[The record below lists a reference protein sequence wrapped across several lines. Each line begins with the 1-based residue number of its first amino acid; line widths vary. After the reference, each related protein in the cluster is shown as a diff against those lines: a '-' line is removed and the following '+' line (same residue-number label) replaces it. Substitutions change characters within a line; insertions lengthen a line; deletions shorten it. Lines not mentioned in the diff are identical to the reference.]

1 MEGIKNVFAAL
12 GLFLTLC
19 LIPILAG
26 CTCTLAACGS
36 DVAEAEQQ
44 SRYVVDEYSENLFSG
59 YKHLFVTTMT
69 DTETGQKWVVV
80 ATYEGV
86 AIAPIEEKE

>member
-1 MEGIKNVFAAL
+1 MEGIKKVVVA
-12 GLFLTLC
+12 LC
-19 LIPILAG
+19 LVLGLAG
-26 CTCTLAACGS
+26 CTCTLAACGA
-36 DVAEAEQQ
+36 DVAEAQQ
-44 SRYVVDEYSENLFSG
+44 DSRFVVDECG